1 MRQLSMV
8 LLPSLSTLERMTNIR
23 TALTLTTSPP
33 TYLNSP
39 LGV

>member
-23 TALTLTTSPP
+23 TALTNTPP